1 MGLPPSPAAIWW
13 PLDGQ
18 PIGVWRVPSIYM
30 MSRISRGGR
39 ERGGEMGEERERE
52 RRRGGGSPTF
62 GRGGRGEWGHPHIS
76 SPGCVALATVAL
88 PHSLLLH
95 PVGATVGNVGG
106 VEEAMSVL
114 RSVESMDED
123 EGALTDNSARGKK
136 GAAAPCNHGTLWGFG
151 VWEG

>member
-1 MGLPPSPAAIWW
+1 MVGHPPS
-13 PLDGQ
+13 
-18 PIGVWRVPSIYM
+18 
-30 MSRISRGGR
+30 
-39 ERGGEMGEERERE
+39 GGE
-52 RRRGGGSPTF
+52 GGGSGVTHTF
-62 GRGGRGEWGHPHIS
+62 LPQD
-76 SPGCVALATVAL
+76 CVALATVAL